1 MIKKHTGCGMTMA
14 KVLLAEMDEKLV
26 AKAIAQ
32 HGKRD
37 VCIAMDNSVENLQR
51 AVAMGLDTFCLVG
64 ADADPKMFSE
74 YITSAPVKKA
84 APKAKKQEAKKDEP
98 TTE

>member
-1 MIKKHTGCGMTMA
+1 MNMA
-14 KVLLAEMDEKLV
+14 KVLLADMDEKLV

-37 VCIAMDNSVENLQR
+37 VYVVMDRNVVNLQR
-51 AVAMGLDTFCLVG
+51 AVALGLDTFCLAG
-64 ADADPKMFSE
+64 ADADPEMFSE

-98 TTE
+98 KSE

>member
-1 MIKKHTGCGMTMA
+1 MA
-14 KVLLAEMDEKLV
+14 KVLLADMDEKLV

-37 VCIAMDNSVENLQR
+37 VYIAMDRNVVNLQR
-51 AVAMGLDTFCLVG
+51 AVALGLDTFCLAG

-74 YITSAPVKKA
+74 HITSAPVKKA

-98 TTE
+98 KSE